1 MSLLSEQMEDFVILE
16 KTRVP
21 DGYGG
26 LITRYVDGETI
37 KAATSLDDST
47 EARVGVLQGVK
58 DVYTIITNKSIT
70 LEYHDV
76 LRRVRDGR
84 VLRVTTDGTDK
95 KTPRSA
101 GLDMRN
107 VRAEEWAI
115 PSSGEVVDG

>member
-1 MSLLSEQMEDFVILE
+1 MSLLDEQMEDFVLLE

-26 LITRYVDGETI
+26 LITKWVDGETI
-37 KAATSLDDST
+37 QAATALDDST
-47 EARVGVLQGVK
+47 EARIGVLSGIT
-58 DVYTIITNKSIT
+58 DVYTIITSKAIT

-84 VLRVTTDGTDK
+84 IFRVTTDGTDK

-101 GLDMRN
+101 GLNMRN
-107 VRAEEWAI
+107 VRAEEWKLPA
-115 PSSGEVVDG
+115 SSGGE